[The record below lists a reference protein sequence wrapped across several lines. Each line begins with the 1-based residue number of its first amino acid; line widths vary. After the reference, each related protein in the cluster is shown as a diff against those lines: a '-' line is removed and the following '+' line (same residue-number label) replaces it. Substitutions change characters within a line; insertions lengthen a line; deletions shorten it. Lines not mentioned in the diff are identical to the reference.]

1 MTSSS
6 LASLMTWLFS
16 AAGMPML
23 CGKCAFRFD
32 GRLSATRL
40 YPRTILH
47 GPWRQPEPTKIEAG
61 QPRAPFPVKSRGPSG
76 KFPPPYFGCLRF
88 DITGDCASS
97 RRRHFP
103 HQAPQSRALSPL
115 RISPTCHNFDSWSA
129 WRRTD
134 DFAPLE
140 LNAPE

>member
-1 MTSSS
+1 VTVMTSSS

-61 QPRAPFPVKSRGPSG
+61 QPRAPFPVKSREPSG
-76 KFPPPYFGCLRF
+76 KFRPPYFGCLRF
-88 DITGDCASS
+88 DITGCVDSEHATW
-97 RRRHFP
+97 P
-103 HQAPQSRALSPL
+103 KPL
-115 RISPTCHNFDSWSA
+115 QKDVA
-129 WRRTD
+129 
-134 DFAPLE
+134 
-140 LNAPE
+140 